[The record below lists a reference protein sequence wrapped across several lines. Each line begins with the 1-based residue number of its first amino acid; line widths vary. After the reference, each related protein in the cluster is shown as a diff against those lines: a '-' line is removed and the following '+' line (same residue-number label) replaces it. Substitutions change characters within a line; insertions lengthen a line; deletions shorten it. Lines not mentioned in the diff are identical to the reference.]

1 MFEQIMRDAEGK
13 QIIMFLD
20 YDGTL
25 SLITEDHDRA
35 YITDEV
41 FFLILFH
48 VFLLKYISACFMFHL
63 FFFCNCEF
71 KYSLSLVLELKY
83 ILQMREVV
91 KEVATYFKTAIIS
104 GRSTDKV
111 NSINLYIRHYLILL
125 PA

>member
-1 MFEQIMRDAEGK
+1 MFEKIMTDAEGK

-25 SLITEDHDRA
+25 SLITEDHDKA

-41 FFLILFH
+41 FFWP
-48 VFLLKYISACFMFHL
+48 CFML
-63 FFFCNCEF
+63 SLLCSMQF
-71 KYSLSLVLELKY
+71 KYSLSLVIKLKY

-111 NSINLYIRHYLILL
+111 NYIN
-125 PA
+125 